1 MSDIKLVSRLY
12 RKIWKLRA
20 ELREQN
26 RINDEMLTTIIRLR
40 ADLVR
45 EREDRLFGDL
55 AKSSPLTRPANQ

>member
-26 RINDEMLTTIIRLR
+26 RINDEMLTTIIRLQ